1 MTVGT
6 KLFMVQ
12 KNTTCATMKHF
23 KSLCELKKTLS
34 WEYPASLTVFV
45 SKLKKISV
53 RVYFFTYVY
62 MFANTE

>member
-1 MTVGT
+1 
-6 KLFMVQ
+6 
-12 KNTTCATMKHF
+12 MKHF

-34 WEYPASLTVFV
+34 WEYPASLTVCV

-53 RVYFFTYVY
+53 RVYFFTHVH